1 MGRRSA
7 MQKGRGRSRVNK
19 ERARA
24 TDDKITPTAI
34 LQSIPICCRLVIQE
48 SRVHVRTNIRSWP
61 YQPVPICT
69 KMSPL
74 ITYKVVWFWIPTPSL
89 FHPQDVPHSELIFR
103 ILLLQLVSY
112 QSGHLVRYGAA
123 LPAAR
128 RTDGRQAGNML
139 MPIWAM
145 SASCAWQR
153 GIHKCVS
160 VFRWRL
166 GHTRASPMSSHRKG

>member
-7 MQKGRGRSRVNK
+7 MQKGRGRSRMNK

-48 SRVHVRTNIRSWP
+48 SRVHVRTNIRSCGRISP
-61 YQPVPICT
+61 YPFARKCRHGLLT
-69 KMSPL
+69 KL
-74 ITYKVVWFWIPTPSL
+74 YTYPQSQKL

-103 ILLLQLVSY
+103 ILLLQIGRAILFVMVPLCRP
-112 QSGHLVRYGAA
+112 H
-123 LPAAR
+123 R

-145 SASCAWQR
+145 SASRAWQR

-160 VFRWRL
+160 VFRWR
-166 GHTRASPMSSHRKG
+166 